1 MVSGGLVG
9 VVGYFQPFLLI
20 GAIFATVGSGLLYTL
35 DIGSSSAQY
44 IGYQI
49 IIGIGIGTSIQV
61 PVIAAQALSS
71 MADIPLVTAD
81 VLCTLSIL
89 IFVPHVPV

>member
-35 DIGSSSAQY
+35 GINSSSAQY

-81 VLCTLSIL
+81 VLCTFPIL
-89 IFVPHVPV
+89 IYLPHVFI